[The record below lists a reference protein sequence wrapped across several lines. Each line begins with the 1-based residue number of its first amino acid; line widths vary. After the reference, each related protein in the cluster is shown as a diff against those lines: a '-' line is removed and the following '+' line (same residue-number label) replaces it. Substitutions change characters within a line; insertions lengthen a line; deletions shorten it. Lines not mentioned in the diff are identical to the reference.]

1 VLNGTLRNQGQFYGV
16 RLPPVP
22 IKNLENNPMHS
33 RMVIDNKGKFWARP
47 APPTAVFARLDRA
60 IQYSET
66 ARLEPRSRGVL
77 DAPLAAFAKASA
89 SLGLNPGEALA

>member
-1 VLNGTLRNQGQFYGV
+1 
-16 RLPPVP
+16 
-22 IKNLENNPMHS
+22 MHS

-47 APPTAVFARLDRA
+47 APPTAVIARLDRA
-60 IQYSET
+60 IQYSEP